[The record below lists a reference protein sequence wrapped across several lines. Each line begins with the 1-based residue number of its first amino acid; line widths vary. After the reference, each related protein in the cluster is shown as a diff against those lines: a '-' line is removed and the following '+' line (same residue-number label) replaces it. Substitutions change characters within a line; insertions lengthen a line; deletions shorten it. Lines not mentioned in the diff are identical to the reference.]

1 MPDTYSQCPKCNF
14 KPPALLPVNES
25 CPACGIY
32 PFKWGQPPRAAA
44 TAEADDERYSEV
56 AGSRLASLLQP
67 MDQMSPSTFYGR
79 CFALFLLV
87 IWSFYLVAYDYRYAE
102 INGSFMHNILLPI
115 HEAGHV
121 LFMPFGE
128 FMTMLGGSLFQ
139 LAIPLGISIA
149 FVVKNHDNYGAAIGA
164 WWASVSLV
172 DLSPYI
178 YDALHPQ
185 MMLIGGHTGEDG
197 GHDWIYL
204 LGAFGQIRNAQ
215 YWGAFVHGLGSV
227 FVFAALSWAAIML
240 WRQREKLTSEF

>member
-1 MPDTYSQCPKCNF
+1 MSDTYSQCPKCNF
-14 KPPALLPVNES
+14 KPPTPMPGDEP

-32 PFKWGQPPRAAA
+32 PFKWGQAPRTAS
-44 TAEADDERYSEV
+44 TAEADEEALSEAAV
-56 AGSRLASLLQP
+56 GRLAFLLQP
-67 MDQMSPSTFYGR
+67 LEQMTLSNFFGR
-79 CFALFLLV
+79 CFALFMLF
-87 IWSFYLVAYDYRYAE
+87 IWSFFLVAYDYRYAE

-121 LFMPFGE
+121 LFIPFGE
-128 FMTMLGGSLFQ
+128 FMTMLGGSVFQ
-139 LAIPLGISIA
+139 LALPLGIAVA
-149 FVVKNHDNYGAAIGA
+149 FVLKNRDNFGAAIGA

-185 MMLIGGHTGEDG
+185 MILIGGHTGEDG

-204 LGAFGQIRNAQ
+204 LDTIGQIRNAQ
-215 YWGAFVHGLGSV
+215 HWGAFVHGLGSV